1 MRALGVYRETEF
13 SPGKVEHD
21 AAILDAVL
29 AELKRHGVEVSAIS
43 AARLVDDSPAG
54 ADLVLAM
61 CQGERALGR
70 LVALEQQ
77 GAIAINS
84 ALAIRNCYRDLL
96 CAGLVHAGVPVPTG
110 ALVRTGSRPPDL
122 SPLGV
127 LDLDAPMFVKR
138 GDLHALAPDDVQRV
152 ESRGALRSALAGMAE
167 RGVPV
172 AYVQQAVEGRVVKF
186 YGVSGGEYFAV
197 LDEDDGKGEQ
207 SSERSSEQSS
217 MSDQVRLELARSAAA
232 AATALGLET
241 WGGDAVIDGERF
253 VMVDFNDW
261 PSFSRVRE
269 AAARAIA
276 RRCLMLARRPRQG
289 F

>member
-1 MRALGVYRETEF
+1 MRALGVYREPEF

-21 AAILDAVL
+21 AAILDSVM
-29 AELKRHGVEVSAIS
+29 AELKRHGVEISAIG
-43 AARLVDDSPAG
+43 AARFVDDSPLG

-77 GAIAINS
+77 GAIAVNS

-110 ALVRTGSRPPDL
+110 ALVRTSSRPPDL

-152 ESRGALRSALAGMAE
+152 ESRGALRAALAGMAE

-186 YGVSGGEYFAV
+186 YGVSGGEYFAA
-197 LDEDDGKGEQ
+197 LDQEGGAEPM
-207 SSERSSEQSS
+207 SER
-217 MSDQVRLELARSAAA
+217 VRLELARSASAA
-232 AATALGLET
+232 AATLGLEA

-253 VMVDFNDW
+253 MMIDFNDW

>member
-1 MRALGVYRETEF
+1 MRALGVYREPEF

-21 AAILDAVL
+21 AAILDAVM
-29 AELKRHGVEVSAIS
+29 AELKRHGVEISAIS
-43 AARLVDDSPAG
+43 AASLVDGPVVG

-77 GAIAINS
+77 GAVAVNS

-122 SPLGV
+122 TPLGV

-186 YGVSGGEYFAV
+186 YGVSGGEYFAA
-197 LDEDDGKGEQ
+197 LDEQAEKGERETI
-207 SSERSSEQSS
+207 SE
-217 MSDQVRLELARSAAA
+217 QVRLELARSASAA
-232 AATALGLET
+232 AATLGLEA

-253 VMVDFNDW
+253 MMIDFNDW

-289 F
+289 A

>member
-13 SPGKVEHD
+13 SPGKVTHD

-29 AELKRHGVEVSAIS
+29 GELERHEVEVAAIS
-43 AARLVDDSPAG
+43 AARLVDDPPAG

-70 LVALEQQ
+70 LAALERQ
-77 GAIAINS
+77 GATAVNS

-96 CAGLVHAGVPVPTG
+96 CAGLVHAGVPVPPG
-110 ALVRTGSRPPDL
+110 ALVRTGARPPDL

-138 GDLHALAPDDVQRV
+138 GDLHALASDDVQRV
-152 ESRGALRSALAGMAE
+152 ESRGALRSALAGMAR

-186 YGVSGGEYFAV
+186 YGVSGGEYFAA
-197 LDEDDGKGEQ
+197 LDAEGARGGQD
-207 SSERSSEQSS
+207 S
-217 MSDQVRLELARSAAA
+217 MSDRVRLELARSAAA
-232 AATALGLET
+232 AAATLGLEA

-253 VMVDFNDW
+253 TMIDFNDW

-276 RRCLMLARRPRQG
+276 RRCLMLARRLRRSL
-289 F
+289 

>member
-1 MRALGVYRETEF
+1 MRALGVYREPEF
-13 SPGKVEHD
+13 SPGKVKHD
-21 AAILDAVL
+21 AAILDAVM
-29 AELKRHGVEVSAIS
+29 AELKRHGVETSAIS
-43 AARLVDDSPAG
+43 AASLVDGPVVG

-77 GAIAINS
+77 GAVAVNS

-96 CAGLVHAGVPVPTG
+96 CAGLVHAGVPVPAG

-127 LDLDAPMFVKR
+127 LDLDAPMYVKR

-152 ESRGALRSALAGMAE
+152 ENRGALRAALAGMGQ

-186 YGVSGGEYFAV
+186 YGVSGSEYFAAV
-197 LDEDDGKGEQ
+197 DPADEGEAISDKTRLD
-207 SSERSSEQSS
+207 
-217 MSDQVRLELARSAAA
+217 LARSAAA
-232 AATALGLET
+232 AAAALG
-241 WGGDAVIDGERF
+241 
-253 VMVDFNDW
+253 
-261 PSFSRVRE
+261 
-269 AAARAIA
+269 
-276 RRCLMLARRPRQG
+276 
-289 F
+289 

>member
-1 MRALGVYRETEF
+1 MRALGVYREPEF

-21 AAILDAVL
+21 AAILDAVM
-29 AELKRHGVEVSAIS
+29 AELKRQGVEVSAIS
-43 AARLVDDSPAG
+43 AASFVDGPAVG

-61 CQGERALGR
+61 CQSERALGR
-70 LVALEQQ
+70 LVTLEQQ
-77 GAIAINS
+77 GAIAVNS

-96 CAGLVHAGVPVPTG
+96 CAGLVHAGVPVPSG
-110 ALVRTGSRPPDL
+110 ALVRTGARPPDL

-138 GDLHALAPDDVQRV
+138 GDLHALAPNDVQRV

-167 RGVPV
+167 RGVPI
-172 AYVQQAVEGRVVKF
+172 AYVQQAVEGRVIKF
-186 YGVSGGEYFAV
+186 YGVSGGQYFAA
-197 LDEDDGKGEQ
+197 LDEESEKGDRE
-207 SSERSSEQSS
+207 SISEN
-217 MSDQVRLELARSAAA
+217 VRLELARSATAA
-232 AATALGLET
+232 AATLGLEA
-241 WGGDAVIDGERF
+241 WGGDAVIDGDRF
-253 VMVDFNDW
+253 MMIDFNDW
-261 PSFSRVRE
+261 PSYSRVRE

>member
-1 MRALGVYRETEF
+1 MRALGVYREPVF

-29 AELKRHGVEVSAIS
+29 AELKRHGVEISVVSA
-43 AARLVDDSPAG
+43 AHFVEDSPVG

-77 GAIAINS
+77 GAIAVNS

-186 YGVSGGEYFAV
+186 YGVSGGEYFAA
-197 LDEDDGKGEQ
+197 LDEERGE
-207 SSERSSEQSS
+207 SEEGSISE
-217 MSDQVRLELARSAAA
+217 QVRLELARSAAA
-232 AATALGLET
+232 AAATLGLEA

-253 VMVDFNDW
+253 MMIDFNDW

-276 RRCLMLARRPRQG
+276 RRCLRLARRPRQG
-289 F
+289 A

>member
-1 MRALGVYRETEF
+1 MRALGVYREAEF

-21 AAILDAVL
+21 TAILDAVL
-29 AELKRHGVEVSAIS
+29 AELKRHGLEVSAIS
-43 AARLVDDSPAG
+43 AARFVDDAPTG
-54 ADLVLAM
+54 TDLVLAM

-77 GAIAINS
+77 GALAVNS

-96 CAGLVHAGVPVPTG
+96 SAGLVHAGVPVPTG
-110 ALVRTGSRPPDL
+110 ALVRTASRPPDL

-127 LDLDAPMFVKR
+127 LDLDSPMFVKR

-172 AYVQQAVEGRVVKF
+172 AYVQQAVEGRVIKF
-186 YGVSGGEYFAV
+186 YGVSGGEYFAA
-197 LDEDDGKGEQ
+197 LEEEGEGQKGLI
-207 SSERSSEQSS
+207 
-217 MSDQVRLELARSAAA
+217 SDQVRLELARSAAA
-232 AATALGLET
+232 AAATLGLEA

-253 VMVDFNDW
+253 LMIDFNDW

-276 RRCLMLARRPRQG
+276 RRCLMLARRPRQS

>member
-1 MRALGVYRETEF
+1 MRALGIYREAEF

-29 AELKRHGVEVSAIS
+29 AELKRHGVEISVMS
-43 AARLVDDSPAG
+43 AARFVDDPQAG

-70 LVALEQQ
+70 LVALEHQ
-77 GAIAINS
+77 GAIAVNA
-84 ALAIRNCYRDLL
+84 ALSIRNCYRDLL

-122 SPLGV
+122 TPLGV

-152 ESRGALRSALAGMAE
+152 ESRGALRSALSGMAE
-167 RGVPV
+167 RGVSI

-186 YGVSGGEYFAV
+186 YGVSGGEYFAA
-197 LDEDDGKGEQ
+197 LDEDGGAKSIPDHL
-207 SSERSSEQSS
+207 
-217 MSDQVRLELARSAAA
+217 RLELARSAAA
-232 AATALGLET
+232 AATTLGLET

-253 VMVDFNDW
+253 MMIDFNDW

-289 F
+289 L

>member
-1 MRALGVYRETEF
+1 MRALGVYREAEF

-43 AARLVDDSPAG
+43 AARLIEDPPAG
-54 ADLVLAM
+54 GDMVLAM

-77 GAIAINS
+77 GAIAVNS

-152 ESRGALRSALAGMAE
+152 ESRGALRAALAGMAE

-172 AYVQQAVEGRVVKF
+172 AYGQQAVAGRVVKF
-186 YGVSGGEYFAV
+186 YGVSGGEYFAA
-197 LDEDDGKGEQ
+197 LDEEGEQ
-207 SSERSSEQSS
+207 DSI
-217 MSDQVRLELARSAAA
+217 SDQVRLELARSAAA

-253 VMVDFNDW
+253 MMVDFNDW

>member
-1 MRALGVYRETEF
+1 MRALGVYREAEF

-21 AAILDAVL
+21 AAILDAAL

-43 AARLVDDSPAG
+43 AARLVDDPPAG

-77 GAIAINS
+77 GAIAVNS

-96 CAGLVHAGVPVPTG
+96 CAGLIHAGVPVPAG
-110 ALVRTGSRPPDL
+110 ALVRTGLRPPDL

-152 ESRGALRSALAGMAE
+152 ESRGALRSALAEMAE

-186 YGVSGGEYFAV
+186 YGVSGGEFFAA
-197 LDEDDGKGEQ
+197 LDEEGEQ
-207 SSERSSEQSS
+207 DS
-217 MSDQVRLELARSAAA
+217 MSDQVRLELARSAAV

-241 WGGDAVIDGERF
+241 WGGDAVVDSEGF
-253 VMVDFNDW
+253 VMIDFNDW

>member
-1 MRALGVYRETEF
+1 MRVLGIYRETEF
-13 SPGKVEHD
+13 SPGKVAHD

-29 AELKRHGVEVSAIS
+29 AELKRHGAEVSVIS
-43 AARLVDDSPAG
+43 AARFVGDAPAS

-77 GAIAINS
+77 GAIAVNS

-96 CAGLVHAGVPVPTG
+96 CAGLIHAGVPVPAG
-110 ALVRTGSRPPDL
+110 ALVRTGARPPDL
-122 SPLGV
+122 TPLGV
-127 LDLDAPMFVKR
+127 LDLDAPMFIKR

-152 ESRGALRSALAGMAE
+152 ESRGALRAALARLAQ
-167 RGVPV
+167 RAVPV
-172 AYVQQAVEGRVVKF
+172 AYVQQAVDGRVVKF
-186 YGVSGGEYFAV
+186 YGVSGGEYFTA
-197 LDEDDGKGEQ
+197 LAEEG
-207 SSERSSEQSS
+207 SISERVQF
-217 MSDQVRLELARSAAA
+217 DLARSAAA
-232 AATALGLET
+232 AAATLGLEA

-253 VMVDFNDW
+253 MIIDFNDW

-269 AAARAIA
+269 SAARAIA

-289 F
+289 SEL